1 MENDQNNGS
10 TAASYLPAGRTLPTL
25 KNAASECRGCE
36 LYADATQTVF
46 GQGPDKATIMLIGEQ
61 PGDEEDRRGEPFVGP
76 AGDVLNRALKE
87 AGLDRRSVYLTNAV
101 KHFRF
106 VVEGKRRKH
115 QAPRPSHIAACRPWL
130 EAEIDSI
137 GPHVIVCL
145 GATAARSLLGQGFR
159 LTKERGKAL
168 KTDWAPH
175 VVATFHPSAVL
186 RGIDA
191 KSRETLYESLVHD
204 LKVAADLR

>member
-1 MENDQNNGS
+1 VNDQKSGS
-10 TAASYLPAGRTLPTL
+10 TAASYLPADRTLPTL
-25 KNAASECRGCE
+25 KNAACECRGCE
-36 LYADATQTVF
+36 LYVDATQTVF
-46 GQGPDKATIMLIGEQ
+46 GQGPGKAKIMLVGEQ

-76 AGDVLNRALKE
+76 AGNVLNRALKD
-87 AGLDRRSVYLTNAV
+87 AGLDRRAVYLTNAV

-106 VVEGKRRKH
+106 VVQAKRRKH
-115 QAPRPSHIAACRPWL
+115 QAPSPSHITACRPWL

-137 GPHVIVCL
+137 DPHVVVCL

-168 KTDWAPH
+168 KTRWAPH

-186 RGIDA
+186 RGIDT

-204 LKVAADLR
+204 LKVAADLL

>member
-1 MENDQNNGS
+1 MMNDQKADRPPPP
-10 TAASYLPAGRTLPTL
+10 TCLPAGRCRVSGMQPPS
-25 KNAASECRGCE
+25 AVGASCISIRRKPSS
-36 LYADATQTVF
+36 V
-46 GQGPDKATIMLIGEQ
+46 K
-61 PGDEEDRRGEPFVGP
+61 GDEEDRRGEPFVGP

-115 QAPRPSHIAACRPWL
+115 QAPRPSHIAACRLWL

-159 LTKERGKAL
+159 LTKKRGKAL

-191 KSRETLYESLVHD
+191 KFRETLYESLVHD
-204 LKVAADLR
+204 LKVAADLL